1 MCQVEEHETKRRVTF
16 SDTGNYTP
24 VTETRSRNKIAEKWK
39 GRLEQRRE
47 KGSLSNTVEDT
58 LPQVKMQY
66 IIGVDDEK
74 LRQGIMDGTIP
85 STIADSGATSGV
97 GTKDDPSHRTGEPPD
112 KRFILPSGEVIQ
124 ATEKA
129 EYPLNVR
136 APANDIHITPGV
148 SQHSLLSTGKY
159 ADANY
164 ITVFD
169 KDTVNVYDAN
179 DTIITVTRDA
189 ILRGWRDTDNKLWRI
204 PLVDMVQNLNT
215 DTIIFN
221 RPPTEF
227 LPNRLPTEEAIYN
240 VYELKTTPE
249 LVRYHH
255 AAAGFPTK
263 PQWIAAIKN
272 KQYAL
277 WPGLSVE
284 AVRRHFPES
293 DETHKGHGRKTPSGL
308 RSTKPKEQHET
319 LDNDYAFQFNTP
331 DDVPLRPIK
340 RRKQYSAGYWTWR
353 TKRHRRSGPINQDGF
368 QRGQ

>member
-1 MCQVEEHETKRRVTF
+1 
-16 SDTGNYTP
+16 
-24 VTETRSRNKIAEKWK
+24 
-39 GRLEQRRE
+39 
-47 KGSLSNTVEDT
+47 
-58 LPQVKMQY
+58 
-66 IIGVDDEK
+66 
-74 LRQGIMDGTIP
+74 MDGTIP

-97 GTKDDPSHRTGEPPD
+97 GTKDNPSHHTGEPSD

-129 EYPLNVR
+129 EYPFNVR
-136 APANDIHITPGV
+136 APANELHITPGV

-169 KDTVNVYDAN
+169 KDTVAN

-215 DTIIFN
+215 DTITVN

-227 LPNRLPTEEAIYN
+227 LPNRLPTEKAIYN

-272 KQYAL
+272 KQYAS

-284 AVRRHFPES
+284 AVR
-293 DETHKGHGRKTPSGL
+293 
-308 RSTKPKEQHET
+308 
-319 LDNDYAFQFNTP
+319 
-331 DDVPLRPIK
+331 
-340 RRKQYSAGYWTWR
+340 
-353 TKRHRRSGPINQDGF
+353 
-368 QRGQ
+368 

>member
-1 MCQVEEHETKRRVTF
+1 VQLHT
-16 SDTGNYTP
+16 
-24 VTETRSRNKIAEKWK
+24 RNK
-39 GRLEQRRE
+39 
-47 KGSLSNTVEDT
+47 N
-58 LPQVKMQY
+58 PQSKQTSQKM
-66 IIGVDDEK
+66 E
-74 LRQGIMDGTIP
+74 R
-85 STIADSGATSGV
+85 TSGV
-97 GTKDDPSHRTGEPPD
+97 GTKDDPSHCTGEPSD

-129 EYPLNVR
+129 EYPFNVR
-136 APANDIHITPGV
+136 APANKLHITPGV

-164 ITVFD
+164 IRVFD
-169 KDTVNVYDAN
+169 KDSVNVYDAN

-215 DTIIFN
+215 DTIIVN

-249 LVRYHH
+249 LFRYYHV
-255 AAAGFPTK
+255 AAGFPTK

-272 KQYAL
+272 KQYAS

-284 AVRRHFPES
+284 AVR
-293 DETHKGHGRKTPSGL
+293 
-308 RSTKPKEQHET
+308 
-319 LDNDYAFQFNTP
+319 
-331 DDVPLRPIK
+331 
-340 RRKQYSAGYWTWR
+340 
-353 TKRHRRSGPINQDGF
+353 
-368 QRGQ
+368 